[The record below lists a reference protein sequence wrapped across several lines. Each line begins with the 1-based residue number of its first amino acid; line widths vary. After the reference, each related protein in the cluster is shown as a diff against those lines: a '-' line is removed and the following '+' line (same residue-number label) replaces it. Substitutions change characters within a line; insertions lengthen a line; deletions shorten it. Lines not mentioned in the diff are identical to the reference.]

1 MLKHPQANRRGEYI
15 DNDKEKI
22 NLKAEFHDPLKAQTI
37 MFKFICHKPAL
48 HAKDSEIP
56 KRLQFGLRFFTY
68 PEIKTEPVILV
79 RPGTSGPPEQVQG
92 GEPYYLARDIE
103 LPHSHGQ
110 RQRIDNRRDPDMVFV
125 TFEIDPSISK
135 IECENEDLAR
145 YLKERYLNFDVYD
158 ADTKFLYA
166 EFKLPLYEVLRQ
178 TKQKIS
184 KIKECNACAPSVG
197 ADMRGSF

>member
-1 MLKHPQANRRGEYI
+1 ML
-15 DNDKEKI
+15 
-22 NLKAEFHDPLKAQTI
+22 
-37 MFKFICHKPAL
+37 
-48 HAKDSEIP
+48 
-56 KRLQFGLRFFTY
+56 
-68 PEIKTEPVILV
+68 
-79 RPGTSGPPEQVQG
+79 
-92 GEPYYLARDIE
+92 PY
-103 LPHSHGQ
+103 SHGQ
-110 RQRIDNRRDPDMVFV
+110 RQRFDNRNDPDMVFV

-135 IECENEDLAR
+135 IENENEDLAR

-178 TKQKIS
+178 TSPSIS